1 MGRRG
6 EELPRRLPPGQLE
19 QIPVRLPFPGMDPW
33 LELPALWLDVHNS
46 LIASIRDELASR
58 VAPKYYVGIEQH
70 TYVTSAA
77 GDLVGIRPDIY
88 VGRSR
93 SRKRM
98 PTHGE
103 PATAGAGVLAM
114 DVEVPVEIQVEEWYL
129 EVRVVGTGR
138 LVTVIEVLS
147 PWNKA
152 PGPGRKEYLRK
163 RKHIFKTRTSL
174 VEIDLLRVGKPM
186 PLALRQPAE
195 SGYRLLI
202 SRGASRPRAKLYA
215 FGVRQPIPAIPI
227 PLSPKDPE
235 PSLDLNTVLHALYER
250 ARFDLRLDY
259 SKPPVPPLEEEDAAW
274 ARAIVSG
281 R

>member
-1 MGRRG
+1 
-6 EELPRRLPPGQLE
+6 
-19 QIPVRLPFPGMDPW
+19 VRLPFPGMDPW

-147 PWNKA
+147 PLRSTCSVSASRCRWRSDNPRRAAIACLSAAGLHDLEPSCMPSACASRSLRSRSRSRRRTRNRRWTSTPCCMPCTSGRDSTCGWTTPSPQYRPWKRKT
-152 PGPGRKEYLRK
+152 PPGRGRSS
-163 RKHIFKTRTSL
+163 R
-174 VEIDLLRVGKPM
+174 DGKSTTQ
-186 PLALRQPAE
+186 R
-195 SGYRLLI
+195 
-202 SRGASRPRAKLYA
+202 RAKSTDDGAACVTGY
-215 FGVRQPIPAIPI
+215 PA
-227 PLSPKDPE
+227 
-235 PSLDLNTVLHALYER
+235 T
-250 ARFDLRLDY
+250 
-259 SKPPVPPLEEEDAAW
+259 
-274 ARAIVSG
+274 
-281 R
+281 